1 MAGEA
6 LRQVFAEFGFKVDDA
21 PLEKMLADTE
31 RQIKLEESLSKVEK
45 KVLADFQKAEAEK
58 EKAKQ
63 AGLDASEKSKAE
75 ADKKAVEE
83 QKRRE
88 KEQADETKKTS
99 DGINL
104 FKTRALAFAGGVAAV
119 VVAAHRFASALA
131 ADAMALRESAIA
143 ARVTET
149 QFQQFTFAAASA
161 GVGADTA
168 ASGLNTL
175 AEGLRAIEA
184 RTGGPTGAL
193 WRLGVQARNTDG
205 TVRDTSSVMLDLA
218 DRFERVRN
226 PVQRLRLA
234 QQLFGASGRRML
246 EVLAGGSAALRR
258 QQEDFAALGGGV
270 LPEAVEES
278 RRFTMAQTRMGVAV
292 DSVRSVLATFL
303 LPVFTRVT
311 NAAADLTGWFSRM
324 TRGTHIAN
332 TAFVGL
338 GVAGVAAAT
347 SVLVAW
353 GPVIAPIAAVA
364 LGAVALSL
372 AFDDV
377 QNLLEGQPSLIGDLI
392 DRYTS
397 FGTAARFVDRIRD
410 AWNGVVDALGRV
422 NEAIDRLP
430 RWAQA
435 GIDVAT
441 GGVRIFLPQGRSG
454 GAETTTPLEPGTT
467 SGGREVRAGE
477 TGRDVRMGAGGR
489 ARRPA
494 PTAPAWTAPWLTNA
508 PMTAPVARGGG
519 TRMVNNT
526 TTIAPGAIQVMG
538 AGRGAP
544 DIADEVMRRLREE
557 AQRQRDEAHPQ
568 DAEE

>member
-63 AGLDASEKSKAE
+63 AGLDASERAKAD

-83 QKRRE
+83 QKLLE
-88 KEQADETKKTS
+88 KEQADAAKKTA

-104 FKTRALAFAGGVAAV
+104 FKARALAFAGGVAAV
-119 VVAAHRFASALA
+119 VVAAHRFAAALA
-131 ADAMALRESAIA
+131 ADAMALRESADA

-149 QFQQFTFAAASA
+149 QFQQLTFAAASA

-184 RTGGPTGAL
+184 RTGGPTNAL
-193 WRLGVQARNTDG
+193 WRLGVRARNTDG
-205 TVRDTSSVMLDLA
+205 TMRDTNDVLFDVA
-218 DRFERVRN
+218 DRFERIQN
-226 PVQRLRLA
+226 PVHRARLA
-234 QQLFGASGRRML
+234 QELFGASGRRML
-246 EVLAGGSAALRR
+246 QVLAGGSAALRR

-278 RRFTMAQTRMGVAV
+278 RRFTMAQTRMGVAA
-292 DSVRSVLATFL
+292 DSVRSVFATFL
-303 LPVFTRVT
+303 LPIFTRVT

-353 GPVIAPIAAVA
+353 GPVVAPIAAVA
-364 LGAVALSL
+364 LGAIALSL

-377 QNLLEGQPSLIGDLI
+377 QNLLEGNESLVGYLI
-392 DRYTS
+392 DQYAG
-397 FGTAARFVDRIRD
+397 FGTAARFVERIRD
-410 AWNGVVDALGRV
+410 AWNGVVDALARV
-422 NEAIDRLP
+422 NEAVDRLP

-441 GGVRIFLPQGRSG
+441 GGVRIFFPEGRAEGAEGAAQPPPEMPPGTVAQGRQ
-454 GAETTTPLEPGTT
+454 
-467 SGGREVRAGE
+467 
-477 TGRDVRMGAGGR
+477 
-489 ARRPA
+489 RPA
-494 PTAPAWTAPWLTNA
+494 PRRQIRLTPTTPTVDRNATPAWMMGGPATAPIRAGAG
-508 PMTAPVARGGG
+508 AR
-519 TRMVNNT
+519 TIDNSVNL
-526 TTIAPGAIQVMG
+526 AAGAIQVQG
-538 AGRGAP
+538 AGRDAP
-544 DIADEVMRRLREE
+544 QIADEVMRRLEE
-557 AQRQRDEAHPQ
+557 RARRQRDEAHPQ

>member
-6 LRQVFAEFGFKVDDA
+6 LRQVFAEFGFEVDDQGLDA
-21 PLEKMLADTE
+21 LIKKTD
-31 RQIKLEESLSKVEK
+31 RQIKLEEKLSKTEK
-45 KVLADFQKAEAEK
+45 TVLADVKKAAAEEARLAEK
-58 EKAKQ
+58 E
-63 AGLDASEKSKAE
+63 DAANKKAE
-75 ADKKAVEE
+75 EEAKKKAEE
-83 QKRRE
+83 ERKSFLDSIPGLRTLNSLKGSLGAQ
-88 KEQADETKKTS
+88 S
-99 DGINL
+99 LG
-104 FKTRALAFAGGVAAV
+104 LAAAIAAV
-119 VVAAHRFASALA
+119 VVSAHQFAAAFA
-131 ADAMALRESAIA
+131 ADAMALRETADA

-149 QFQQFTFAAASA
+149 QLQQVTFAASA
-161 GVGADTA
+161 VGVSAETA
-168 ASGLNTL
+168 TSGLNTL
-175 AEGLRAIEA
+175 GEGLRAIEA
-184 RTGGPTGAL
+184 RTGGPTNAL
-193 WRLGVQARNTDG
+193 WRLGVRARNVDG
-205 TVRDTSSVMLDLA
+205 TMRATNDVLLDLA
-218 DRFERVRN
+218 DRFERVRS
-226 PVQRLRLA
+226 PVQRARLA
-234 QQLFGASGRRML
+234 QELFGASGRRML

-270 LPEAVEES
+270 LPEAIEES
-278 RRFTMAQTRMGVAV
+278 RRFTVAQGRLGVAV
-292 DSVRSVLATFL
+292 DSVRSVFATFL
-303 LPVFTRVT
+303 LPIFTRAA

-332 TAFVGL
+332 AAFVGL

-410 AWNGVVDALGRV
+410 AWNGVVDALARV

-441 GGVRIFLPQGRSG
+441 GGVRIFLPQGRG
-454 GAETTTPLEPGTT
+454 AGAETTTPLEPGTT

-489 ARRPA
+489 AGRPA
-494 PTAPAWTAPWLTNA
+494 PAAPAWTAPWLTNA
-508 PMTAPVARGGG
+508 PMTAPLPRGGG
-519 TRMVNNT
+519 ARMVNNT
-526 TTIAPGAIQVMG
+526 TTIAQGAIQVMG
-538 AGRGAP
+538 AGRNAP
-544 DIADEVMRRLREE
+544 DIADEVMRRIREE
-557 AQRQRDEAHPQ
+557 AQRQRDQAHPQ